1 MSVRRIWEAES
12 EEELGHIHL
21 LAGNRGILASSGS
34 KALYLDEAGLKRWT
48 VSLKGR
54 VVGLGFSPREETFF
68 VAYENGMRL
77 VNRIGVTIKE
87 VPLASSPLDFTVSEI
102 AAALTGKELL
112 AFSREGR
119 ELWKADSGG
128 SRVASFRRR
137 VLVGDGRKLTA
148 FSKAGRRIAEVDFSE
163 EIVSLAPGEES
174 LFVLLR
180 HRFLSVTEDCEV
192 TSEKTLDDSAVDL
205 SADEYV
211 AVLFPHRVV
220 LYDPSGEERWLLSEN
235 ATGVSTKGKGL
246 AVAAGKRLS
255 YYEEVGEKDVLYEIM
270 CRGERRCGTFVSSS
284 YIRQCPKCRS
294 SRITVRIIRKETD

>member
-1 MSVRRIWEAES
+1 
-12 EEELGHIHL
+12 
-21 LAGNRGILASSGS
+21 
-34 KALYLDEAGLKRWT
+34 
-48 VSLKGR
+48 
-54 VVGLGFSPREETFF
+54 
-68 VAYENGMRL
+68 
-77 VNRIGVTIKE
+77 
-87 VPLASSPLDFTVSEI
+87 
-102 AAALTGKELL
+102 L

-137 VLVGDGRKLTA
+137 IFVGDGRKLTA

-163 EIVSLAPGEES
+163 QIVSLAPGEES
-174 LFVLLR
+174 LFVLLP

-192 TSEKTLDDSAVDL
+192 TSEKTLGDSAVDL

-211 AVLFPHRVV
+211 AVLLPHRVV
-220 LYDPSGEERWLLSEN
+220 LYDPSGEEKWLLSGN

-255 YYEEVGEKDVLYEIM
+255 YYEEVGEKDILYEIM

-284 YIRQCPKCRS
+284 HIRQCPKCRS
-294 SRITVRIIRKETD
+294 SRITVRIIRKGAD